1 MGQTEDAINESP
13 IRTTN
18 QQNTDSLFSR
28 LVGESND
35 TEIFINGVK
44 TKALIDSGSMVTCI
58 SEEFFKCLNPMPT
71 LHDMSE
77 LGLNV
82 QSANGSLL
90 PYSGYVELE
99 ICVPCFGNSS
109 YAIPALVVPQT
120 NYSKIVPVIVGTNFI
135 RICRNTYEQTLDED
149 VPDEWRVAFNSLKD
163 ERPVKTTNNSKCN
176 VLIMLDYA

>member
-1 MGQTEDAINESP
+1 MGQTEDAVKTSP
-13 IRTTN
+13 VRATN
-18 QQNTDSLFSR
+18 QQNSDSLFSR

-35 TEIFINGVK
+35 IEIFINGFK

-58 SEEFFKCLNPMPT
+58 SEEFFKCLNPMPD

-90 PYSGYVELE
+90 PYSGYVELK
-99 ICVPCFGNSS
+99 ICVPCFSNSL

-120 NYSKIVPVIVGTNFI
+120 NY
-135 RICRNTYEQTLDED
+135 
-149 VPDEWRVAFNSLKD
+149 
-163 ERPVKTTNNSKCN
+163 
-176 VLIMLDYA
+176 

>member
-58 SEEFFKCLNPMPT
+58 SEEFFICLNPMPT

-82 QSANGSLL
+82 QSANGILL
-90 PYSGYVELE
+90 P
-99 ICVPCFGNSS
+99 
-109 YAIPALVVPQT
+109 
-120 NYSKIVPVIVGTNFI
+120 
-135 RICRNTYEQTLDED
+135 
-149 VPDEWRVAFNSLKD
+149 
-163 ERPVKTTNNSKCN
+163 
-176 VLIMLDYA
+176 